1 MLGNL
6 HPLFGLVPL
15 ILYIVLAFK
24 EVQPVLSVFICV
36 LVGAVLIQQPLLG
49 LGGVIAEALG
59 SFLSLIGLIIMLGSG
74 LGAVLRRTGVAD
86 NLVHLVMHKIGVNTE
101 KKAILATMVTSV
113 LLVSLLGTLAGANA
127 ILAPIVIPL
136 VAAVGITPSTLAA
149 VFQGAGQSG
158 LFLGPFTPPM
168 VTLMELTGL
177 SYPQV
182 LLSAGLPVSLIC
194 WVVTYFMALRIQKA
208 TKGVYRYEEEGQ
220 RSETYVASPAA
231 RRGTLVFAL
240 TLAALLVYGMVTKGG
255 ASYAVVVMF
264 TTAITTG
271 LAGGLKL
278 GEVFDAMM
286 EGCGRLVW
294 LFVMFVL
301 FEPFLM
307 FVEQSGAFAA
317 LVDLLA
323 PIINSGGKLVFALF
337 TTLTGVFGISGAAVA
352 QAVLID
358 KMFNPFL
365 SQLGIPMGLWA
376 AILLIGSQMTSFAY
390 PGADMLGQMGLARS
404 KDIKSMVKLG
414 LTIVAATI
422 AYVLIYSL
430 F

>member
-136 VAAVGITPSTLAA
+136 VAAVGITPCTLAA